1 MRIFAEKLNKA
12 LVLFFVTSFFILLPA
27 AAQAK
32 KMDILNF
39 NKGETPTDGI
49 KAEVSLSEE
58 HALKKNAVTLKVK
71 ATEDGGACIAECPPK
86 KGVWGGFDF
95 IKLGI
100 FNPTGKPLKF
110 IFVIKPTTPIKYQDR
125 YDAELLVKPGK
136 NDLEIAL
143 TGVSTNGGGALVL
156 KDRIAIWSLSP
167 VAIKKDDSYF
177 VQYFRACTQDEIEK
191 DEKAGVSGNL
201 GAE

>member
-1 MRIFAEKLNKA
+1 
-12 LVLFFVTSFFILLPA
+12 
-27 AAQAK
+27 
-32 KMDILNF
+32 MDILNF
-39 NKGETPTDGI
+39 NKGETSNDGI
-49 KAEVSLSEE
+49 KSEISLSEE
-58 HALKKNAVTLKVK
+58 HALKQNGITLKVT
-71 ATEDGGACIAECPPK
+71 ATEDGGGCIAECPPK
-86 KGVWGGFDF
+86 KGVWGGFDV

-100 FNPTGKPLKF
+100 FNPSGKPLKF

-143 TGVSTNGGGALVL
+143 TGVSTNGGGPLVL

-167 VAIKKDDSYF
+167 VEIKKDASYF
-177 VQYFRACTQDEIEK
+177 VQYFRAYTQDEIEK
-191 DEKAGVSGNL
+191 EEKAAESGKS